1 MGEILSHPISELATR
16 PAVTIDEAATLRGA
30 AHRMWVESVGA
41 VVVVRG
47 DRPVGIA
54 SERDVVGALAQDADP
69 DTMTVGEVM
78 TPQML
83 VAAPYD
89 RVLTAAIDMVD
100 REIRHL
106 PLFDDAGRCTG
117 VVSMRELV
125 RPLLVDA
132 LESGR

>member
-1 MGEILSHPISELATR
+1 
-16 PAVTIDEAATLRGA
+16 
-30 AHRMWVESVGA
+30 
-41 VVVVRG
+41 
-47 DRPVGIA
+47 
-54 SERDVVGALAQDADP
+54 
-69 DTMTVGEVM
+69 
-78 TPQML
+78 ML

>member
-1 MGEILSHPISELATR
+1 MGEILSHPVSELATR
-16 PAVTIDEAATLRGA
+16 AAVTVDEGATLRGV
-30 AHRMWVESVGA
+30 AHRLWAESVGA
-41 VVVVRG
+41 AVVVREH
-47 DRPVGIA
+47 RPVGIV
-54 SERDVVGALAQDADP
+54 SERDLITALAEGADP
-69 DTMTVGEVM
+69 DTYTAGEAM

-83 VAAPYD
+83 VASAYD

-132 LESGR
+132 LESGH